1 MARKY
6 RRDARGRF
14 ASGGYQGQTGGRG
27 ARLKSGG
34 NVRKGG
40 GAKVRAAA
48 APMRAG
54 TIAKGG
60 NGVRG
65 SVARSL
71 AAVKR
76 GRVGT
81 ISPPSRARNTSAA
94 RPSNTIRK
102 PRGIEVGSVTNR
114 IMEKDRATIKATTE
128 RIERADKRNRQLR
141 TVQSQID
148 YRRANPVGGK
158 AARGQATKRLNKQ
171 QRKLD
176 KSRSKVFGAVESVYK
191 PQREAAYSRLAQVTR
206 ARQSVAGSRQG
217 RKGSTLQRN
226 IFGGATASYQ

>member
-6 RRDARGRF
+6 VRDNRGRF
-14 ASGGYQGQTGGRG
+14 ASVGATARGGR
-27 ARLKSGG
+27 LKTA
-34 NVRKGG
+34 GG
-40 GAKVRAAA
+40 GKRQTQT
-48 APMRAG
+48 MRASAPG
-54 TIAKGG
+54 LRSNTIARGG

-71 AAVKR
+71 AATKR
-76 GRVGT
+76 GRAGAS
-81 ISPPSRARNTSAA
+81 SPPSRARITSTARLPNTV
-94 RPSNTIRK
+94 RK

-114 IMEKDRATIKATTE
+114 IMEKDRATIKVTTE
-128 RIERADKRNRQLR
+128 RIDRANKRNRQLR
-141 TVQSQID
+141 TDQTQID

-191 PQREAAYSRLAQVTR
+191 PQREAAYSRLAQITR
-206 ARQSVAGSRQG
+206 ARQSVAGLRQG

-226 IFGGATASYQ
+226 IFGGATASYR